1 MHIFIREIWAG
12 ALIIFLSTVLT
23 TPSYAQAADAVA
35 PKKHHTK
42 QAAKLA
48 AVQTAPLTLKF
59 DGIDLASFK
68 KSDADTIYRDIY
80 SRVRSAAKRADIDAT
95 PTEMERAAKKII
107 TLLQSDY
114 VTKELSKN
122 SKARVTINVDLTFSP
137 LTTEVNFQI

>member
-1 MHIFIREIWAG
+1 MHVFIREVWAG
-12 ALIIFLSTVLT
+12 ALIILLSTTLT
-23 TPSYAQAADAVA
+23 TPSYAQADGSAP
-35 PKKHHTK
+35 PKKHHAK
-42 QAAKLA
+42 QAAA
-48 AVQTAPLTLKF
+48 QTAPLTLKF
-59 DGIDLASFK
+59 DGIDLASFQ

-95 PTEMERAAKKII
+95 PIEMERATKKII

-114 VTKELSKN
+114 ITKELSKN